1 LNLSQN
7 KAINFMIIT
16 SIGHIYS
23 FHVLLYRTCETY
35 KLKMGHTRWIIIL
48 FLILVF
54 VTGVIAL
61 DPSIGIIAI
70 SETFVDDTGGDGS
83 QSVQRASECPSLLV
97 KRGNILM
104 LQFSPEHKQEPIFFY
119 NLDEYKNYVDIQQRR
134 GVHCPVLYVQEEN
147 NAQGQDVYKMYSS
160 PFYVEG
166 GLPALPMSTAPQD
179 RVQPVETR
187 GRAAQKSVD
196 GKYNRDQF
204 PAFDPYG
211 TYVGVYTD
219 VDAAHD
225 KTQSNT
231 GSFSENAMDPNWGG
245 VIYTQDAVDEGTYVG
260 STVQKAIYP
269 SLAPK

>member
-1 LNLSQN
+1 MKIVHFN
-7 KAINFMIIT
+7 
-16 SIGHIYS
+16 
-23 FHVLLYRTCETY
+23 
-35 KLKMGHTRWIIIL
+35 TRWIIIL
-48 FLILVF
+48 SLVLVF
-54 VTGVIAL
+54 VTGIIAL
-61 DPSIGIIAI
+61 DPSMGLFAI
-70 SETFVDDTGGDGS
+70 REETFVDETRDKDANVDIVAGPAS
-83 QSVQRASECPSLLV
+83 QCPSLLV
-97 KRGNILM
+97 KRGNSLM
-104 LQFSPEHKQEPIFFY
+104 LQFPPENKQDPIFFY
-119 NLDEYKNYVDIQQRR
+119 NLDEYKNYVEIQQRR

-225 KTQSNT
+225 KTQSKT

-260 STVQKAIYP
+260 STVQKASYP
-269 SLAPK
+269 NLAPK

>member
-1 LNLSQN
+1 MKFVRFN
-7 KAINFMIIT
+7 
-16 SIGHIYS
+16 
-23 FHVLLYRTCETY
+23 
-35 KLKMGHTRWIIIL
+35 TRWILIL
-48 FLILVF
+48 SLVLVF
-54 VTGVIAL
+54 VTGIIAL
-61 DPSIGIIAI
+61 DPSMGLFSIVE
-70 SETFVDDTGGDGS
+70 ETFVDEKRDKDAIDSDLYDHVDIEDVGS
-83 QSVQRASECPSLLV
+83 LARTRPRSGSGIKSAPIQRASQCPSLLV
-97 KRGNILM
+97 KRGNSLM
-104 LQFSPEHKQEPIFFY
+104 LQFPPENKQDPIFFY

-134 GVHCPVLYVQEEN
+134 GIQCPVLYVQEEN

-179 RVQPVETR
+179 RLQPVETR
-187 GRAAQKSVD
+187 GHAAQKSVD

-225 KTQSNT
+225 KTLSKT

-245 VIYTQDAVDEGTYVG
+245 IIYTQDAVDEGTYVG
-260 STVQKAIYP
+260 STVKKAMYP
-269 SLAPK
+269 NLAPK